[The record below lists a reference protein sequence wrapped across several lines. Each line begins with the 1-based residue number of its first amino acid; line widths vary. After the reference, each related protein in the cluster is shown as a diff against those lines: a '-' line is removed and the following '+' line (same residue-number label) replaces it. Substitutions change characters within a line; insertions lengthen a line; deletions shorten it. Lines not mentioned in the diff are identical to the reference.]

1 MKQKEIDTLV
11 QTSWS
16 LVGPWRDDLESTLG
30 PVKYINEF
38 RTISINLPRQV
49 GKTTYLLN
57 MLHRTE
63 SMLMFHSR
71 HMQAWAMKNL
81 RQDLHKFIIHADYV
95 TTLKGYR
102 VDNKLSFLL
111 VDEPKLHAQYSVDN
125 VIEELYNKNL
135 LERNFVVI
143 GLGT

>member
-1 MKQKEIDTLV
+1 MNKKEIDTLV
-11 QTSWS
+11 ETSWS
-16 LVGPWRDDLESTLG
+16 LVGPWRDDLESMMGTT
-30 PVKYINEF
+30 KYINEY
-38 RTISINLPRQV
+38 RTISINLPRQI

-57 MLHRTE
+57 MMIRTE

-71 HMQAWAMKNL
+71 HMQAWAMNNL

-111 VDEPKLHAQYSVDN
+111 VDEPKLHAQYAIDN
-125 VIEELYNKNL
+125 VIEELYNNRM
-135 LERNFVVI
+135 LERNFVVL